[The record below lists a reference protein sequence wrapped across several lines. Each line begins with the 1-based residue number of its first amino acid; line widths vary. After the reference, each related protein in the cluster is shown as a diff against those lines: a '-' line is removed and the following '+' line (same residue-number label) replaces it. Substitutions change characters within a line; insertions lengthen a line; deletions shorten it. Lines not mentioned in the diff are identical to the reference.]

1 MSGRQESLSF
11 HSESSDF
18 VLKGAAQPAGRSDPR
33 PTRSGKSFRGLES
46 VRAGSE
52 TPVPRTRACSRDGTI
67 DSRDGYGP
75 LTPVAGQ
82 ATVVAAASRLRQIN
96 TPVPVDAMAGA
107 GRQFRRVRSEC
118 GLLKQ
123 GESKDSTNGLRSAE

>member
-18 VLKGAAQPAGRSDPR
+18 VLKCAAQPAGRSDPR

-52 TPVPRTRACSRDGTI
+52 TPVPRARACSRDGTI

-82 ATVVAAASRLRQIN
+82 ATVVAAAGRLRQIN
-96 TPVPVDAMAGA
+96 TPVPVDGMAGA
-107 GRQFRRVRSEC
+107 GGQS
-118 GLLKQ
+118 
-123 GESKDSTNGLRSAE
+123 GEFAASAGS